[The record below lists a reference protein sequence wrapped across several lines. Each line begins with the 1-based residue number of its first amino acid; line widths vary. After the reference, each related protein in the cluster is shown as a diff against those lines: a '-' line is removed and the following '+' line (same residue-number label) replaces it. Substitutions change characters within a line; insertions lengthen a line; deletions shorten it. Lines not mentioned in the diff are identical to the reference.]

1 MLGGTVR
8 VAGTVLAHRNRAYG
22 LRRCLR
28 LWLGFNLAL
37 GLLFRL
43 HHRAASPLYFSEITS
58 CCGISGTCCSVDF
71 AKPAF
76 FAMRSN
82 SANVYASPASV
93 FASMI
98 RLNMAASGGDTR
110 SSLGTNSNMIV
121 FPPGFSALCTRRNIV
136 SHPGGSK

>member
-8 VAGTVLAHRNRAYG
+8 VAVTVLAHRNRAYG

-82 SANVYASPASV
+82 SANVYASPRSEEHTSELQSPMYLV
-93 FASMI
+93 C
-98 RLNMAASGGDTR
+98 RL
-110 SSLGTNSNMIV
+110 L
-121 FPPGFSALCTRRNIV
+121 LE
-136 SHPGGSK
+136 KKK